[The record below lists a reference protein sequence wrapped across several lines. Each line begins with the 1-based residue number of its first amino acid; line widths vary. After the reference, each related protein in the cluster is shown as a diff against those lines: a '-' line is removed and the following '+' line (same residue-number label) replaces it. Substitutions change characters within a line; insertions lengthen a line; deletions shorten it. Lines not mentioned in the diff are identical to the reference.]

1 MSFPVAAISHLTAGR
16 SQIGMLNLRAAA
28 FVTLLGGIWLS
39 ASPWVLGY
47 ATDHAAWLN
56 ELVTGTALVVLCAS
70 GAPAVAAKTV
80 GSGS

>member
-1 MSFPVAAISHLTAGR
+1 
-16 SQIGMLNLRAAA
+16 
-28 FVTLLGGIWLS
+28 VTLLGGIWLS

-56 ELVTGTALVVLCAS
+56 ELVTGTALVVLCARGTRAARRS